1 MKLPNIDKKGDL
13 IQMNEKQ
20 RLESQQVESANSSDK
35 KSAKDYS
42 KYFEQVI
49 TAPSLKDAKKR
60 GKEEVKYHNDFAIPE
75 EFRGMGKGE
84 SFIFVH
90 MAVK

>member
-1 MKLPNIDKKGDL
+1 
-13 IQMNEKQ
+13 MNEKQ
-20 RLESQQVESANSSDK
+20 RLEGQQVESANSSDK

-49 TAPSLKDAKKR
+49 TAPSLTEAKKR
-60 GKEEVKYHNDFAIPE
+60 GKEEVKYHNDFSIPE
-75 EFRGMGKGE
+75 EFRGMGKDGN
-84 SFIFVH
+84 FISEL